1 MPGVAPGDLASISE
15 RQAEAGAQIGGHA
28 GAEPQTV
35 AVERRPVD
43 ADDFIEMSGSQSLI
57 QDRIVQPETAK
68 FVTKRYQRQKEIL
81 NKIKMRKALV

>member
-43 ADDFIEMSGSQSLI
+43 AEARAGGGGEAGID
-57 QDRIVQPETAK
+57 A
-68 FVTKRYQRQKEIL
+68 
-81 NKIKMRKALV
+81 